1 MGDLIFAI
9 TIWRLRR
16 KFWSVENQTLNNQQ
30 HLSSSAMGRRWF
42 GDGLFLCRLL
52 PSHWY
57 NSWAEPTPKLMIVQA
72 RLNRIDEGLPTK
84 VPQKNVQICSVE
96 KMGKPQI
103 ALVALALA
111 MTCGCSKSQPSSVLG
126 DATHPTPVHFYTV
139 AEETARRRIQAV
151 GSLYAFEESVL
162 SSQVEG
168 RVAEVLADVGDYV
181 KENQGLIILDPQ
193 ELQFEVDRQRG
204 IVTQVRAQL
213 GIGSNDPPPTDPK
226 KIASVQRAE
235 ADLFDADHKY
245 SRAQQMYKDKLI
257 SQQQLDEAASRFQST
272 RATYNVALQEVDR
285 LKASLISSEA
295 SERLAEKKLGDASI
309 RAPYSGSI
317 KARSVHPGEFLRVQ
331 SPVMVLVR
339 TDRLRARLAVP
350 ERWAGWVRD
359 GATVD
364 LHVEAFPGETFRAK
378 ITRINPSVAQ
388 DSRTF
393 EAEALLANPDGRL
406 KPGFF
411 LQASIPSEKEEKTIF
426 LPESAV
432 NYRYG
437 VYKVF
442 LLNGNQVFER
452 QIRPAGQTEDERG
465 RRFEIA
471 EGLRPGDRVAV
482 AISGDLHE
490 GAIVREEVGAPKSAG
505 K

>member
-1 MGDLIFAI
+1 MNCLVP
-9 TIWRLRR
+9 L
-16 KFWSVENQTLNNQQ
+16 VTL
-30 HLSSSAMGRRWF
+30 AT
-42 GDGLFLCRLL
+42 LF
-52 PSHWY
+52 
-57 NSWAEPTPKLMIVQA
+57 TM
-72 RLNRIDEGLPTK
+72 
-84 VPQKNVQICSVE
+84 
-96 KMGKPQI
+96 
-103 ALVALALA
+103 
-111 MTCGCSKSQPSSVLG
+111 GCSKTQTASVLG
-126 DATHPTPVHFYTV
+126 DAAHPTPVHFYTV

-168 RVAEVLADVGDYV
+168 RVAEVLADVGDNV
-181 KENQGLIILDPQ
+181 REGQALITLDPQ

-204 IVTQVRAQL
+204 LVTQVRAQL
-213 GIGSNDPPPTDPK
+213 GIGPNEPPPSDPK

-245 SRAQQMYKDKLI
+245 ARAQQMYKDNLI

-272 RATYNVALQEVDR
+272 KATYTVALQEVDR
-285 LKASLISSEA
+285 LKALLTSSEA
-295 SERLAEKKLGDASI
+295 SEKLAEKKLADAAI
-309 RAPYSGSI
+309 RAPFLGAI
-317 KARSVHPGEFLRVQ
+317 KTRNVHPGEYLRVQ

-350 ERWAGWVRD
+350 ERWARWVKD
-359 GATVD
+359 GVTVD
-364 LHVEAFPGETFRAK
+364 LHVEAFPGESFQGK
-378 ITRINPSVAQ
+378 ISRINPSVAQ

-393 EAEALLANPDGRL
+393 EAEALLMNPDGRL

-411 LQASIPSEKEEKTIF
+411 VQASIPSEKEEKTIF

-442 LLNGNQVFER
+442 LLNGNRVSER
-452 QIRPAGQTEDERG
+452 QIRPAGQTEDEHG
-465 RRFEIA
+465 RRFEVA
-471 EGLRPGDRVAV
+471 EGLKPGDRVAV

-490 GAIVREEVGAPKSAG
+490 GSVVREQAEGNTPAAK
-505 K
+505 